1 MVLKL
6 DDRTLLNNENAGDK
20 KRCKTEDVGSLLLVE
35 NAGIAAMQ
43 ACICIS
49 TGRPRT
55 EKKAQLMERQTGSSR
70 KQPSVGPTN
79 LFYTDLCHFY
89 INTYPC

>member
-20 KRCKTEDVGSLLLVE
+20 KRCKREDVRSLLLVE
-35 NAGIAAMQ
+35 NAGVAAMQ
-43 ACICIS
+43 ACTCGS

-55 EKKAQLMERQTGSSR
+55 EKKTQLMVRQTGSNR
-70 KQPSVGPTN
+70 KQPSVEPTK
-79 LFYTDLCHFY
+79 LFYGDLCHFY
-89 INTYPC
+89 INTCPY